1 MITVQDRA
9 STVAVQSLASEGIP
23 PGCARTVYGALIPV
37 RLLPRRGD
45 PRRCELVLDGQ
56 SALWNG
62 MPVDQDPG
70 ARLASP
76 AQRGFLA
83 WRDRHCR
90 FPGCDQPITF
100 ALHAH
105 HTIPYAQ
112 GGQTTVENLR
122 LYCSPHHTV
131 VHHG

>member
-1 MITVQDRA
+1 M
-9 STVAVQSLASEGIP
+9 VAVQGPVSEGIP
-23 PGCARTVYGALIPV
+23 PGCARTVYGALIPA
-37 RLLPRRGD
+37 RLLAKRGD

-62 MPVDQDPG
+62 MPVDRDPG

-76 AQRGFLA
+76 AQREFLA

-90 FPGCDQPITF
+90 FPGCDRPVTF

-105 HTIPYAQ
+105 HTTPYAQ
-112 GGQTTVENLR
+112 GGQTTVENLK
-122 LYCSPHHTV
+122 LYCSQHHTV
-131 VHHG
+131 IHHG